1 MCSMTMTILTTVFE
15 SAVLL
20 ILLIVVFFWF
30 WPCVRLDSF
39 RQNMFGLRDEVF
51 DYAASGRISFDH
63 PAYRLLR
70 QSMNGFIR
78 HAHRLTVFQIVMNT
92 LAWKMAGETPTYD
105 WTTRWNA
112 ALASIKDRAVMAD
125 LIKFHERETMLVSE
139 RVVLGS
145 PLLVAILMIGFT
157 LSLFRLGLTSL
168 KAAFYTAVSAT
179 TARIIDPR
187 LLDEEAARAAA

>member
-1 MCSMTMTILTTVFE
+1 MDMIILATVFE
-15 SAVLL
+15 STVFLIILIAVG
-20 ILLIVVFFWF
+20 FWL

-39 RQNMFGLRDEVF
+39 RQNMFGLRDELF
-51 DYAASGRISFDH
+51 DYAASGRIAFDH

-78 HAHRLTVFQIVMNT
+78 HAHRLTFFQVVMNT
-92 LAWKMAGETPTYD
+92 LAWKVEGRAAPTFD
-105 WTTRWNA
+105 WTARWNV
-112 ALASIKDRAVMAD
+112 ALASIKNRDVMAD

-145 PLLVAILMIGFT
+145 PFLIAVLTVGFICA
-157 LSLFRLGLTSL
+157 LFHLGWTSL
-168 KAAFYTAVSAT
+168 RSAFNTAVATT

-187 LLDEEAARAAA
+187 LLDEEAARASA